1 MDCEIE
7 GQRLVGI
14 RGDRARCHRAF
25 RASLFSATALL
36 VVMGVSEPARAQ
48 LQLPQLTVTA
58 AKKRPPQPRRARP
71 RLVTAPAR

>member
-1 MDCEIE
+1 M
-7 GQRLVGI
+7 GVP
-14 RGDRARCHRAF
+14 GDRARRHRAL
-25 RASLFSATALL
+25 RAFLFNATALL